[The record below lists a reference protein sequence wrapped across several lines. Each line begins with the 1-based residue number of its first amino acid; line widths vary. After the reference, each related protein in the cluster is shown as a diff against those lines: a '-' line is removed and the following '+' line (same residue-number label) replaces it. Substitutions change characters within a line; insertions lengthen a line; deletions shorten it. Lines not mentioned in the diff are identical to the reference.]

1 MAYNY
6 GFDYEDYE
14 ERMDNKKISIK
25 VPKMDMRNPYA
36 LDASMR
42 KGGKMKDRREKRKG
56 NPKNSDWGWW

>member
-6 GFDYEDYE
+6 DSDYEDCY
-14 ERMDNKKISIK
+14 MNKKISVK

-42 KGGKMKDRREKRKG
+42 KGGKMKDRREKRKS
-56 NPKNSDWGWW
+56 NPKNSDWGW

>member
-56 NPKNSDWGWW
+56 NPKNSDWGW

>member
-6 GFDYEDYE
+6 DSDYEDYE
-14 ERMDNKKISIK
+14 DRYMNKKISIK

-42 KGGKMKDRREKRKG
+42 KGGKMKDRREKRKS
-56 NPKNSDWGWW
+56 NPTNSDWGW